1 MDDDLSSTSSKEDNT
16 NSRILQR
23 RLTNCPIS
31 KYLDNYSTRINSS
44 KIKKHCVKTALEKYW
59 NFGAGAFYNPRT
71 RNFDDRRKRRNEES
85 LTRT

>member
-1 MDDDLSSTSSKEDNT
+1 MNMT

-31 KYLDNYSTRINSS
+31 KYLGNYSMRINSF
-44 KIKKHCVKTALEKYW
+44 KIKKHYVKAALEKYW
-59 NFGAGAFYNPRT
+59 NFGANAFYNPRT
-71 RNFDDRRKRRNEES
+71 TNFDDRRKRSYEEN

>member
-1 MDDDLSSTSSKEDNT
+1 MNMT

-31 KYLDNYSTRINSS
+31 KYLDNYSMRINSS
-44 KIKKHCVKTALEKYW
+44 KIKKHYVKTALEKYC

-71 RNFDDRRKRRNEES
+71 INFDDRRKRRNEEN
-85 LTRT
+85 LTRI